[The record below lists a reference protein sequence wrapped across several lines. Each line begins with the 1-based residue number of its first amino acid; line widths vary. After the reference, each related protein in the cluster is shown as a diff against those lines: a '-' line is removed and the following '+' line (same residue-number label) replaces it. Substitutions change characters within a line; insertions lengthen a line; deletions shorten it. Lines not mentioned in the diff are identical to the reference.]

1 MDSRNETAVT
11 VEPSFDGQ
19 RMRQLRRERGLSAR
33 KLAER
38 TGLCLRHIWRMEA
51 GHRPN
56 VRATTVARVAMVL
69 NASMDYLMGLADRPE
84 LH

>member
-1 MDSRNETAVT
+1 MDSHNETTVT
-11 VEPSFDGQ
+11 VEPSLDGQ

-38 TGLCLRHIWRMEA
+38 TGLCLRQIWRMEA

-56 VRATTVARVAMVL
+56 VRAITVARVALVL
-69 NASMDYLMGLADRPE
+69 ETSMDYLMGLADRPG